1 MRKRIHTGGMQQNLS
16 AGCQTWKLL
25 GMKYLYLLFA
35 GFSIFFLSCSKA
47 DKIETVSASLEGS
60 WRMIAVKENTTGIV
74 SIKNASLEGNV
85 EITFLTADAGNGH
98 FVGKTPTNDIWL
110 SEYITTTDKKLN
122 VPCLSMTKVMET
134 DWGLLF
140 VENIRSAELYQ
151 FETNGNLIITTALK
165 TLTFKRL

>member
-1 MRKRIHTGGMQQNLS
+1 METPAS
-16 AGCQTWKLL
+16 A
-25 GMKYLYLLFA
+25 
-35 GFSIFFLSCSKA
+35 
-47 DKIETVSASLEGS
+47 LEGS

-85 EITFLTADAGNGH
+85 EITFLTPDAGEGH
-98 FVGKTPTNDIWL
+98 FVGKTPTNEIWL
-110 SEYITTTDKKLN
+110 SEYVTTADKKMN
-122 VPCLSMTKVMET
+122 VPYLSMTKVMET

-140 VENIRSAELYQ
+140 VDNIRSAEMYR

>member
-1 MRKRIHTGGMQQNLS
+1 METPAS
-16 AGCQTWKLL
+16 A
-25 GMKYLYLLFA
+25 
-35 GFSIFFLSCSKA
+35 
-47 DKIETVSASLEGS
+47 LEGS

-85 EITFLTADAGNGH
+85 EITFLTPDEGDGH
-98 FVGKTPTNDIWL
+98 FVGKTPTNEIWL
-110 SEYITTTDKKLN
+110 SEYVTTADKKMN
-122 VPCLSMTKVMET
+122 VPYLSMTKVMET

-140 VENIRSAELYQ
+140 VDNIHSAEMYR